1 MKLDQAA
8 INNGLTPRPH
18 IGKRTAYH
26 LAGQAAAICLGN
38 QQKQLPEVYFQI
50 IIQPQDGSTQLSRK
64 SRKRD
69 QYATAIEG
77 GRLIQSLPAS
87 FAEANNCFSWPQQEE
102 YRRAFE
108 ADIIN
113 LLSGP
118 LAEAKYVACRDDEA
132 FSANLINLEVL
143 QFYGGRPDLA
153 VVMEYMQCLIP
164 YQPER
169 EQKLAELFLAAFS
182 FVNQPANWLAISAL
196 AKLILDEPKRIIHC
210 EEVIAALEPCLA
222 A

>member
-8 INNGLTPRPH
+8 HSTSRIH
-18 IGKRTAYH
+18 VDQRTAYH

-50 IIQPQDGSTQLSRK
+50 IIQPQDNTKPLSRK
-64 SRKRD
+64 NRKRD
-69 QYATAIEG
+69 QSTATIEG
-77 GRLIQSLPAS
+77 GRLIQNLPVS
-87 FAEANNCFSWPQQEE
+87 FTEANSCLSYSQQEE
-102 YRRAFE
+102 YRLAFE

-132 FSANLINLEVL
+132 FSANLISLEVL

-153 VVMEYMQCLIP
+153 IVLEYMQCLIP

-169 EQKLAELFLAAFS
+169 GQKLAELFLAAFN
-182 FVNQPANWLAISAL
+182 FVNQPTNWLAISAL
-196 AKLILDEPKRIIHC
+196 AKLILNEPKRIIHC
-210 EEVIAALEPCLA
+210 EEVIAVLEPCLA